1 MFNIGDKV
9 RRKNGGP
16 RMTVEETGA
25 DSVFCRWI
33 QGREEEKDWFDVPDL
48 VDAAIVASS
57 GTRGRAS

>member
-25 DSVFCRWI
+25 DCVFCRWI
-33 QGREEEKDWFDVPDL
+33 QGREEKKDWFDELDL
-48 VDAAIVASS
+48 VDASLEAFP
-57 GTRGRAS
+57 GTRVEQS